1 MQITYGWILTPR
13 HFKERLLKVMKRAAS
28 CKHRKAVKTIQ
39 CEKKLFNSHL
49 NSSQVRKMCW
59 ETCGFNTSQD
69 GHQHEKPS
77 CPLVIVKTTVKSAF
91 LLWHRHGDTNMVFQ
105 LKLADYLVTQPEAVV
120 QRFPVKRVFL
130 EISQSFATLI
140 KRDSGTA
147 VYLWILQNF

>member
-28 CKHRKAVKTIQ
+28 CKHRQAVKTIQ

-120 QRFPVKRVFL
+120 QRFSVKRVFL